1 MGIFKRMSN
10 MLKAKANSTLDNME
24 NPIEMLD
31 QKIRDMEE
39 QLTRANQGSAQVLA
53 NAKQLEKKLA
63 DAEALSADYDSKVR
77 LALSKGN
84 DELAKKALAKKVE
97 NDKKIESLKASYQN
111 ASNQAEAVK
120 ANVLALKDEIE
131 KTKNYRDEAAARYA
145 NAQAS
150 KTVNEVLADV
160 NTKSNS
166 IQLDSIERKI
176 AREEATAQ
184 GLGDL
189 RGIDSSFDDEFEK
202 LNTLDL
208 DAELEKYR

>member
-131 KTKNYRDEAAARYA
+131 KT
-145 NAQAS
+145 
-150 KTVNEVLADV
+150 
-160 NTKSNS
+160 
-166 IQLDSIERKI
+166 
-176 AREEATAQ
+176 
-184 GLGDL
+184 
-189 RGIDSSFDDEFEK
+189 
-202 LNTLDL
+202 
-208 DAELEKYR
+208 